1 LTPFDDKPNG
11 HADPAALGDCPD
23 ERLVELLVTGDHDA
37 MGAIFDR
44 YYRSVMCVALRIV
57 RDPGEA
63 EDVAQVAF
71 TDFYRN
77 AKLFDPR
84 KGNLRTWLLQ
94 YAYGRSLNRLAGLKS
109 RRHYDQVEYDNV
121 EASALA
127 AGAGERFG
135 LTSQEARVFVGQAL
149 ARLKE
154 KQRRVIELVCLCGLT
169 IAEVAEV
176 TGDSVG
182 NVQHRYYRGVER
194 LRKEFSQRREPE
206 AEAKLSERR
215 SPWGVCKPAEKVLT
229 REAESAKAQTF

>member
-1 LTPFDDKPNG
+1 LPAEMPNSSNLTD
-11 HADPAALGDCPD
+11 A
-23 ERLVELLVTGDHDA
+23 ELVAQLVAGSHDA

-44 YYRSVMCVALRIV
+44 YYRLVMCVALRIV

-77 AKLFDPR
+77 AKLFDAR

-109 RRHYDQVEYDNV
+109 RRHYDHLEYEDV

-127 AGAGERFG
+127 ERAGEHFG

-149 ARLKE
+149 GQLKE

-169 IAEVAEV
+169 IAEVAQV
-176 TGDSVG
+176 TGESVG
-182 NVQHRYYRGVER
+182 NVQHHYYRGVER
-194 LRKEFSQRREPE
+194 LRKEFCQKRDPE
-206 AEAKLSERR
+206 SAGELKDGHPR
-215 SPWGVCKPAEKVLT
+215 WGMRKPAEKALA
-229 REAESAKAQTF
+229 REAESVKAQTF